1 MAENKEVKNVF
12 VSHYHEDEDSIKA
25 FKGLLNDS
33 YCIKNY
39 SVTSDKFNNA
49 KNEDYIKY
57 GYLKPLINQKH
68 SCLFDWTEHS

>member
-1 MAENKEVKNVF
+1 MYINNINMAENKEIKNVF
-12 VSHYHEDEDSIKA
+12 VSHYHEDEDNIKI

-49 KNEDYIKY
+49 KNEDYIK
-57 GYLKPLINQKH
+57 
-68 SCLFDWTEHS
+68 